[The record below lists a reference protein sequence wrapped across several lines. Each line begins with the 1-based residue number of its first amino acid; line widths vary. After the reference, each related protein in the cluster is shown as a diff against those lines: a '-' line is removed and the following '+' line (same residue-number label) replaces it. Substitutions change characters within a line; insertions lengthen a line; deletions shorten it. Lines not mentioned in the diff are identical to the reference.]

1 MSSLNNA
8 ERLRKRLESGQTCIG
23 IYLAL
28 SDPHVSEMMGDIGYD
43 FTWVDMEHAPFSI
56 ETGLAHVMALRG
68 TDCAP
73 LVRVPSH
80 DPVLI
85 KPILELA
92 PAGIVVP
99 RVRTAEDVSTAVT
112 GCRYP
117 LDGTR
122 GYGPVRAAV
131 YHGMRQPAYIES
143 GEASPL
149 VFVQIEDI
157 EAVNNI
163 DGILSVDGLDG
174 VILGP
179 NDLSGSMGMLGNV
192 TAPEVVE
199 AMDRVLEQAQAAG
212 KPAGVATGYDAESFG
227 TWLDKGA
234 RLIALNSDFSNLF
247 LESRRVLDA
256 ARAQAGAR
264 APN

>member
-8 ERLRKRLESGQTCIG
+8 ERLRRRLESRQACIG
-23 IYLAL
+23 ICLGL
-28 SDPHVSEMMGDIGYD
+28 TDPHVSEMMGDIGYD
-43 FTWVDMEHAPFSI
+43 FTWVDMEHGALSI

-99 RVRTAEDVSTAVT
+99 RVQTAEDVRTAVA

-117 LDGTR
+117 PLGTR
-122 GYGPVRAAV
+122 GYGPGRAAG
-131 YHGMRQPAYIES
+131 YHGMRQAAYLES
-143 GEASPL
+143 DEACPL
-149 VFVQIEDI
+149 IFAQIEDI

-163 DGILSVDGLDG
+163 DAILSEDGLDG

-179 NDLSGSMGMLGNV
+179 NDLSGSMGMLGNI
-192 TAPEVVE
+192 TAPQVIE

-227 TWLDKGA
+227 AWLDKGA
-234 RLIALNSDFSNLF
+234 SIIVLNNDFGNLF
-247 LESRRVLDA
+247 TESRRVLNA
-256 ARAQAGAR
+256 AREQSDAR
-264 APN
+264 ASN

>member
-1 MSSLNNA
+1 MSSLNNTA
-8 ERLRKRLESGQTCIG
+8 RLRQRLESGRTCIG
-23 IYLAL
+23 ICLAL
-28 SDPHVSEMMGDIGYD
+28 TDPQVSEMLGDIGYD
-43 FTWVDMEHAPFSI
+43 FTWIGMEHSPFSI
-56 ETGLAHVMALRG
+56 ETGLAHVMAVRG

-99 RVRTAEDVSTAVT
+99 RVQTAEDVRTAVA

-117 LDGTR
+117 PDGAR

-131 YHGMRQPAYIES
+131 YHGMRQPTYLES
-143 GEASPL
+143 VEASPL

-157 EAVNNI
+157 EAVINI
-163 DGILSVDGLDG
+163 DEILSVDGLGG

-179 NDLSGSMGMLGNV
+179 NDLSGSMGMLGNI

-199 AMDRVLEQAQAAG
+199 AMDRVLERAQAAG
-212 KPAGVATGYDAESFG
+212 KPAGLATGYDAESFG
-227 TWLDKGA
+227 TWLDKGV
-234 RLIALNSDFSNLF
+234 RLIALNTDFGNLVA
-247 LESRRVLDA
+247 ESRRVLDA
-256 ARAQAGAR
+256 ARTQAR
-264 APN
+264 R